1 MDNGMRVYNLRQ
13 GSDEWHALRA
23 SVDGAASEA
32 PVMMGASKKMRRDE
46 LLAMKKLGIEREISE
61 YVQRFIFPQGH
72 EAEALARPLVEVI
85 LETDLYPVTGTR
97 EVEGLTLLA
106 SLDGTTD
113 FEDTLFDEEIWI
125 PSPGDLLFEHK
136 LWNQSLVAMVNAG
149 EVDDPEKYWQLEQ
162 QALVT
167 GVYRIKFVVSDGTE
181 TNMVHCWYKSQPER
195 RKQLIRGW
203 HQFVSDL
210 KDYEHIEKVI
220 KPEAKVVRN
229 LPTPSIR
236 INGEIALIS
245 NLDVFGKEL
254 DLFVS
259 GINMKPEDD
268 QAFADA
274 ESAVKILQ
282 KAQDA
287 LDTAEAAALSQAAS
301 IDEMRTAKQLH
312 WDLARN
318 TRLTLQKVIASQKET
333 IRLNIL
339 NTARVGLSDYI
350 RKLNEGLGGE
360 YVVNHGDFVSA
371 MKGKRTIETLRGACN
386 DELAKIKIDAS
397 EQAEKIRKNIASLK
411 ELIIDHKF
419 LFQDFKI
426 IIYKDNDDLV
436 ILAKHRIQEHETEQ
450 AELNRQR
457 AEDAAKVVEDA
468 RIAKEIKDAEQ
479 ATLDKQAEDQKQN
492 DHKTAIVA
500 NQQPVIADKPLSN
513 HEGGLGRHRSTF
525 SESTVSDA
533 KIGSATSIPD
543 SSIPDGVKTA
553 ETLSPATVEVLV
565 ITNKSEAVIALRKL
579 KPMSEN
585 KALQILEAIE
595 KGKIPGVQ
603 AYYNK

>member
-1 MDNGMRVYNLRQ
+1 MDNGMKAYNLRQ

-23 SVDGAASEA
+23 SVDGTASEA

-61 YVQRFIFPQGH
+61 YVQRFIFSAGH
-72 EAEALARPLVEVI
+72 ESEASARPLVEAI
-85 LETDLYPVTGTR
+85 IGQDLYPVTGTR
-97 EVEGLTLLA
+97 EIEGLTLLA

-333 IRLNIL
+333 IRLDIL
-339 NTARVGLSDYI
+339 NTAREKLSDYL
-350 RKLNEGLGGE
+350 RKINEGLGGE
-360 YVVNHGDFVSA
+360 YVVNHGDFVTA
-371 MKGKRTIETLRGACN
+371 MKGKRTIETLRNAAN
-386 DELAKIKIDAS
+386 TELAQIKMEAS
-397 EQAEKIRKNIASLK
+397 ELAEKIRKNISSLK

-419 LFQDFKI
+419 LFQDFKSI
-426 IIYKDNDDLV
+426 VYKDNDDLV
-436 ILAKHRIQEHETEQ
+436 ILAKHRIQEYENEQ
-450 AELNRQR
+450 AELQR
-457 AEDAAKVVEDA
+457 KKDQEAKLKAEQEEERRREEERERIRREDAAKLQAEAEADNEK
-468 RIAKEIKDAEQ
+468 RLQDERDKEIVPDKAQEQQGHVSNVIDAPA
-479 ATLDKQAEDQKQN
+479 ATGAPTPVHYRAPDSDLMARKESAILLEKRQEIISAIKEIGSPMSTQK
-492 DHKTAIVA
+492 
-500 NQQPVIADKPLSN
+500 
-513 HEGGLGRHRSTF
+513 
-525 SESTVSDA
+525 A
-533 KIGSATSIPD
+533 KI
-543 SSIPDGVKTA
+543 
-553 ETLSPATVEVLV
+553 L
-565 ITNKSEAVIALRKL
+565 L
-579 KPMSEN
+579 K
-585 KALQILEAIE
+585 AIE
-595 KGKIPGVQ
+595 DGLIPRVQ
-603 AYYNK
+603 VNYETINGAVA

>member
-72 EAEALARPLVEVI
+72 EAEALARPLVEAI

-113 FEDTLFDEEIWI
+113 VDDTLFDEEIWI
-125 PSPGDLLFEHK
+125 PNPEDSLFEHK
-136 LWNQSLVAMVNAG
+136 LLNKDITSMVEA
-149 EVDDPEKYWQLEQ
+149 DDINDPSYYWQLEQ
-162 QALVT
+162 QLLVT
-167 GVYRIKFVVSDGTE
+167 GARQVIFVVSDGTE
-181 TNMVHCWYKSQPER
+181 ESIVHCWYKSVPER

-236 INGEIALIS
+236 IDGEIALIS

-254 DLFVS
+254 NLFVS

-268 QAFADA
+268 QAFVDA
-274 ESAVKILQ
+274 ENAVKILQ

-301 IDEMRTAKQLH
+301 IDEMRTAKQLY

-318 TRLTLQKVIASQKET
+318 TRLTLQKVVTSQKET
-333 IRLNIL
+333 IRLDIL
-339 NTARVGLSDYI
+339 NTARESLSDYI
-350 RKLNEGLGGE
+350 HKLNEGLGGE
-360 YVVNHGDFVSA
+360 YVINHGDFVSA

-397 EQAEKIRKNIASLK
+397 EQAEKIRKNISSLK

-419 LFQDFKI
+419 LFQDFKS

-436 ILAKHRIQEHETEQ
+436 ILAKHRIQEYENEQ
-450 AELNRQR
+450 AELQR
-457 AEDAAKVVEDA
+457 KKDQEVKLKADQEEERRREEERERIRREDAAKLQADNEKLLQDE
-468 RIAKEIKDAEQ
+468 RDKEIVPDKAQEQQGHVSGVIDAP
-479 ATLDKQAEDQKQN
+479 ATTSAPAPVHYRAPDSDLMARKESAILLEKRQEIISAIKEIGSPMSTQK
-492 DHKTAIVA
+492 
-500 NQQPVIADKPLSN
+500 
-513 HEGGLGRHRSTF
+513 
-525 SESTVSDA
+525 A
-533 KIGSATSIPD
+533 KII
-543 SSIPDGVKTA
+543 
-553 ETLSPATVEVLV
+553 
-565 ITNKSEAVIALRKL
+565 L
-579 KPMSEN
+579 K
-585 KALQILEAIE
+585 AIE
-595 KGKIPGVQ
+595 DGLIPRVQ
-603 AYYNK
+603 VNYETINGAVA